1 MAPRTPATGSSRRQR
16 APRANSVPGS
26 AHKGGA
32 WATLR
37 PALSH
42 PRAATRCGRE
52 RPRARAS
59 PHIPGCGAGKA
70 RREASHCLELP
81 PPGPVRRGGAGWG
94 ALTFSMVPGSR
105 RSNSLQRTTPSFR
118 DACRKP
124 SGSEMV
130 FLGDSSTPKV
140 MSHVTVCSA
149 EFIAAARPASRR
161 LEPVSAP
168 FTSERPQP
176 GRERSPPPPPARPWR
191 GPRRRLARAAPR
203 SGRLAL
209 PRVRPG

>member
-1 MAPRTPATGSSRRQR
+1 MGYS
-16 APRANSVPGS
+16 APRALPSPRGHQVRTRATPRPRVS
-26 AHKGGA
+26 AHPGLPRRQGEA
-32 WATLR
+32 RGLPLSR
-37 PALSH
+37 P
-42 PRAATRCGRE
+42 G
-52 RPRARAS
+52 
-59 PHIPGCGAGKA
+59 
-70 RREASHCLELP
+70 
-81 PPGPVRRGGAGWG
+81 RRGGADRG

-149 EFIAAARPASRR
+149 EFIAAARPASLRR
-161 LEPVSAP
+161 EPVSAP

-209 PRVRPG
+209 PRVRPGRLSSAFSLHAHEPAAAARRRPRRRLPAPSRCRR

>member
-1 MAPRTPATGSSRRQR
+1 MAPRAPATPASRRLR
-16 APRANSVPGS
+16 APRAGRVPGS

-32 WATLR
+32 WVPRR
-37 PALSH
+37 PAR
-42 PRAATRCGRE
+42 PPGAGAQ

-59 PHIPGCGAGKA
+59 PRTPAAAGTRRGAH
-70 RREASHCLELP
+70 R
-81 PPGPVRRGGAGWG
+81 PGPVRRGGASPA

-105 RSNSLQRTTPSFR
+105 RSSSLQRTTPSFR

-149 EFIAAARPASRR
+149 EFIAAARPASPRR
-161 LEPVSAP
+161 EPVWAP
-168 FTSERPQP
+168 FTSERPRP
-176 GRERSPPPPPARPWR
+176 GRLRPPPPPARPWR
-191 GPRRRLARAAPR
+191 GRPRDWLGRRRGPAGSRSLACV
-203 SGRLAL
+203 LADCQV
-209 PRVRPG
+209 PFH